1 MFRFKNS
8 LYKYVI
14 LFWLLNI
21 RLAFT
26 RTSELLCVVQF
37 SRHGA
42 RTSNTFQSK
51 TFNKVFGEQ
60 LILTPNGFRQ
70 HELLGKFIKDKYTND
85 IPFLINNNI
94 HSRVEIISTPV
105 QRTINSAMAFINGF
119 YPGAIVKMNYQNSSH
134 LHGVINNDTI
144 PIENAFNL
152 QYEEIPITILSTV
165 NDFFHRGKCLYR
177 GDKLQKRVEYENKGI
192 SLYDEIHNN
201 LNITELSIELA
212 KFLNVDPPEDMD
224 DVDNGNYL
232 TEMEKYLQTFLYH
245 YGKNLDDPMLSRD
258 FAKII
263 KMQMVNKKYS
273 FRVRDSKYLR
283 ILTSEIFQMI
293 LNKFEASIYDEQE
306 RKLFVYFTHDSTF
319 MNLFGNL
326 IVNDKLKEYTLKAIN
341 DKDYYD
347 FIMPPYA
354 STILF
359 ELYRR
364 NNGYFVIINYNGK
377 LIEKDLKYIDNNKI
391 TNGEIQYNNFQFM
404 LTQLIEKDYRKL
416 LCDGTYIDETYIHSL
431 DYTPSIKKKDY
442 TRHFLKK
449 PKK

>member
-119 YPGAIVKMNYQNSSH
+119 YPGAIVKMNYQNNSH

-144 PIENAFNL
+144 PI
-152 QYEEIPITILSTV
+152 
-165 NDFFHRGKCLYR
+165 
-177 GDKLQKRVEYENKGI
+177 
-192 SLYDEIHNN
+192 
-201 LNITELSIELA
+201 
-212 KFLNVDPPEDMD
+212 
-224 DVDNGNYL
+224 
-232 TEMEKYLQTFLYH
+232 
-245 YGKNLDDPMLSRD
+245 
-258 FAKII
+258 
-263 KMQMVNKKYS
+263 
-273 FRVRDSKYLR
+273 
-283 ILTSEIFQMI
+283 
-293 LNKFEASIYDEQE
+293 
-306 RKLFVYFTHDSTF
+306 
-319 MNLFGNL
+319 
-326 IVNDKLKEYTLKAIN
+326 
-341 DKDYYD
+341 
-347 FIMPPYA
+347 
-354 STILF
+354 
-359 ELYRR
+359 
-364 NNGYFVIINYNGK
+364 
-377 LIEKDLKYIDNNKI
+377 
-391 TNGEIQYNNFQFM
+391 
-404 LTQLIEKDYRKL
+404 
-416 LCDGTYIDETYIHSL
+416 
-431 DYTPSIKKKDY
+431 
-442 TRHFLKK
+442 
-449 PKK
+449 